1 MRSVRFSADEKYCL
15 RLVPQVSQKEVN
27 SIEIYKDCN
36 FETPHALIAARFATK
51 SLQAQKKGVPPTMV
65 DGRFDGLDLCPLNPL
80 NPEKSPFY
88 VFAW

>member
-1 MRSVRFSADEKYCL
+1 
-15 RLVPQVSQKEVN
+15 
-27 SIEIYKDCN
+27 
-36 FETPHALIAARFATK
+36 
-51 SLQAQKKGVPPTMV
+51 MV